1 MAPNPL
7 APPHRMPAPQ
17 TPRSR
22 HIAAARCGHQ
32 AQDACELLLSR
43 GADINAACKGGR
55 TPLLAAIE
63 SNSPSMIKWLLGKG
77 ADPRR

>member
-1 MAPNPL
+1 LNSERAPPNPD
-7 APPHRMPAPQ
+7 PIRHNPN
-17 TPRSR
+17 S
-22 HIAAARCGHQ
+22 HIAAARAGHQ
-32 AQDACELLLSR
+32 AQDACDLLLSR

-63 SNSPSMIKWLLGKG
+63 SNCPSMIKFLLGKG